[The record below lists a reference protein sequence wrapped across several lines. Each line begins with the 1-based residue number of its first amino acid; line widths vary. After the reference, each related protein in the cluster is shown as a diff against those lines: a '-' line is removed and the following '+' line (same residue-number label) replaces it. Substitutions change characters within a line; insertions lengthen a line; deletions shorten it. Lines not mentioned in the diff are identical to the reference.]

1 MPQPTSGSGL
11 NGNRRVPCGRHP
23 RTAVWWALMATCS
36 IAGTHIVHASPESRA
51 LMREGYAQAY
61 ELNFEA
67 SLAALAEAR
76 RLDPEDPGPLRATA
90 AVTWMEILF
99 LQGVATYAAFQ
110 GSPSGDTVARPPV
123 PSHLAARFNGSIQ
136 EALSLAQRAVRQSGS
151 ADARYQ
157 LGATLGLSALYR
169 GTVEGRAFAA
179 FMDGR
184 RAVSIM
190 KELRDAEPHLRESG
204 LVLGIYRYA
213 VSTLPWHRRVLAT
226 VVGMPGDKQGGL
238 ELLESAAGDG
248 AETASDASL
257 VLMIAYNR
265 EGRHRCSSTSRTVAR
280 PTPRESTPPS
290 QSGIDRSR
298 CSRPRCCREDDERCP
313 EQSGSARCHWRASP
327 MAVRARSCT
336 SRHARPARG
345 GRPPAGHPRAPEGL
359 GARPGTRGARQT
371 GTRTRRRAG
380 RDCGDRRSP
389 ILCEARQR

>member
-1 MPQPTSGSGL
+1 
-11 NGNRRVPCGRHP
+11 
-23 RTAVWWALMATCS
+23 MAACS
-36 IAGTHIVHASPESRA
+36 IGGTNVVHASPESRA
-51 LMREGYAQAY
+51 LTREGYAQAY
-61 ELNFEA
+61 ELNFET

-110 GSPSGDTVARPPV
+110 GSPSADTVARPPV
-123 PSHLAARFNGSIQ
+123 PSHLGVRFNDSIQ
-136 EALSLAQRAVRQSGS
+136 EALSLAQRAARQSGS

-190 KELRDAEPHLRESG
+190 KELREAEPHRRESG

-213 VSTLPWHRRVLAT
+213 VSTLPWHKRLLAT
-226 VVGMPGDKQGGL
+226 VAGMPGDKHGGF

-265 EGRHRCSSTSRTVAR
+265 EGRHHDALRHLKRLNARHPGNRLLRLNLASTALDAADHATAERMTSAGPNNLGRPAVLGERALWLYVRGAAR
-280 PTPRESTPPS
+280 AAMRDPRAEADLRQAT
-290 QSGIDRSR
+290 QEE
-298 CSRPRCCREDDERCP
+298 PRD
-313 EQSGSARCHWRASP
+313 W
-327 MAVRARSCT
+327 VRARA
-336 SRHARPARG
+336 HVELAKLALGRG
-345 GRPPAGHPRAPEGL
+345 DEPGATVEIDAALYFAKRGNDDVAVERAE
-359 GARPGTRGARQT
+359 RV
-371 GTRTRRRAG
+371 TRRL
-380 RDCGDRRSP
+380 RR
-389 ILCEARQR
+389 